1 MEVLFG
7 TGGRRVAP
15 GAAVRL
21 RLCRAA
27 CRSPTCAL
35 IDGRLQLDV
44 GPHLASQAGRV
55 GQSLAGVR
63 TILVTHAHADHLD
76 PQFIWHRVW
85 AGTDPVVLAGPS
97 PVMAV
102 CHEWLAPE
110 QTDIE
115 LVEVSA
121 GSELRLDGYRVV
133 ALPANHHAFGPV
145 VLYAIEGPD
154 GSRILYATDTGRWV
168 DAAADLLSGWRFDVV
183 LMEET
188 FGDRTDL
195 GEEHLGFDSFAEEV
209 ARLRTLVPTTRP
221 AWWRCTSVTTTRR
234 RRRSGP
240 AWARSASSCSPR
252 APGSSCSGQALSAS
266 RATEHRRV
274 LTRTQNPALRPQ
286 IRIRVRTPRG
296 SVGQVG
302 TPTRV
307 GRAYGR
313 GRRTP
318 PGHPR
323 RDPPSVR
330 CRPAPGTPTASASP
344 PRTPRPRAR
353 RSGATRWE
361 RPRRTPPARPGATRR
376 RRPSRSP

>member
-1 MEVLFG
+1 MEVLLLG
-7 TGGRRVAP
+7 TGGADGWP
-15 GAAVRL
+15 SPW
-21 RLCRAA
+21 CRCEA
-27 CRSPTCAL
+27 CEDSRSRGVYRSPTCAL

-97 PVMAV
+97 PVVAV

-209 ARLRTLVPTTRP
+209 ARLRELGCVDD
-221 AWWRCTSVTTTRR
+221 A
-234 RRRSGP
+234 
-240 AWARSASSCSPR
+240 
-252 APGSSCSGQALSAS
+252 
-266 RATEHRRV
+266 
-274 LTRTQNPALRPQ
+274 
-286 IRIRVRTPRG
+286 
-296 SVGQVG
+296 
-302 TPTRV
+302 TRV
-307 GRAYGR
+307 VAVHLSHHN
-313 GRRTP
+313 P
-318 PGHPR
+318 PEAE
-323 RDPPSVR
+323 V
-330 CRPAPGTPTASASP
+330 
-344 PRTPRPRAR
+344 RAR
-353 RSGATRWE
+353 LGEIGVELLPEGTRIVV
-361 RPRRTPPARPGATRR
+361 
-376 RRPSRSP
+376 